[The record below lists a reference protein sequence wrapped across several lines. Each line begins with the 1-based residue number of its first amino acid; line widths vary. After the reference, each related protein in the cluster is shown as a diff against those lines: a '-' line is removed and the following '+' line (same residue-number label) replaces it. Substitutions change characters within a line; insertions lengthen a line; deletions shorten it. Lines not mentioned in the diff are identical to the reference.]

1 MENYMKP
8 YEEFVEN
15 MLRAVRSGQG
25 KDPMAAT
32 ALIQDALKAAG
43 LMGASPTEVPAQ
55 AFEQTRDQA
64 REQAGA
70 APFVDLNP
78 PPAWAPGARQGADE
92 RAAKPEATAG
102 AMPDWVA
109 RFKSRMP
116 GMPGQGFGAPGKT
129 VSAETHGPGQFLSGS
144 FTNEAGTRN
153 YRLYVPSKP
162 ASGPRPLVVMLH
174 GCKQNP
180 EDFAAGTTMNLLAE
194 ENGCLVLYPEQ
205 AGTANHSHCWNWFEQ
220 SHQGRGQGEPSLIAG
235 MTQEVVREHGL
246 DAARVYVA
254 GLSAGGAMAA
264 VMAAAYPEL
273 YAAAGVH
280 SGLPIGSAHDLMSAL
295 NAMKGAPR
303 KKRKAASGARP
314 VPVIVFHGDRDA
326 IVHPSNGEAVY
337 QQLTQGTSV
346 RETEER
352 GDGHTRTTA
361 LDAAGK
367 VVAEHWT
374 MHGAGHAWSGGSAA
388 GSYAEPSGPNASA
401 EMLRFFLAQ
410 RPH

>member
-32 ALIQDALKAAG
+32 ALIQDALKTAG
-43 LMGASPTEVPAQ
+43 LMGASPTDVPAQ
-55 AFEQTRDQA
+55 AFEQA

-78 PPAWAPGARQGADE
+78 PPAWAPGARQGAHE
-92 RAAKPEATAG
+92 RAAKPDAAAG

-116 GMPGQGFGAPGKT
+116 GMPGQGFGAPGKS

-194 ENGCLVLYPEQ
+194 ESGCLVLYPEQ

-235 MTQEVVREHGL
+235 MTQEVVREHGA
-246 DAARVYVA
+246 DAGRVYVA

-264 VMAAAYPEL
+264 VMAVAYPEI

-280 SGLPIGSAHDLMSAL
+280 SGLPVGSAHDLMSAL
-295 NAMKGAPR
+295 NAMKGAPK
-303 KKRKAASGARP
+303 KKRQAAASAKP

-326 IVHPSNGEAVY
+326 IVHPSNGQTVY
-337 QQLTQGTSV
+337 QQLTQGASV

-352 GDGHTRTTA
+352 GDGHTRTTS
-361 LDAAGK
+361 LDAGGK

>member
-1 MENYMKP
+1 MENHMKP
-8 YEEFVEN
+8 YEQFVDN
-15 MLRAVRSGQG
+15 MLKAVRSGQG

-43 LMGASPTEVPAQ
+43 LMGAAPGYAPGQ
-55 AFEQTRDQA
+55 AFEQAFEQA
-64 REQAGA
+64 PAQAGA
-70 APFVDLNP
+70 APFVDLNA
-78 PPAWAPGARQGADE
+78 PPAWA
-92 RAAKPEATAG
+92 
-102 AMPDWVA
+102 A

-116 GMPGQGFGAPGKT
+116 GMHGQGFGGPGKT

-162 ASGPRPLVVMLH
+162 ASAPRPLVVMLH

-194 ENGCLVLYPEQ
+194 ESGCLVLYPEQ
-205 AGTANHSHCWNWFEQ
+205 TGSANHTHCWNWFEQ
-220 SHQGRGQGEPSLIAG
+220 AHQGRGQGEPSLIAG
-235 MTQEVVREHGL
+235 MTQEAMREHGA
-246 DAARVYVA
+246 DADRVYVA

-264 VMAAAYPEL
+264 VMAAGYPEL

-280 SGLPIGSAHDLMSAL
+280 SGLPVGSAHDLMSAL
-295 NAMKGAPR
+295 NAMKGAAR
-303 KKRKAASGARP
+303 KKRKAAPGARP

-326 IVHPSNGEAVY
+326 IVHPSNGQTVY
-337 QQLTQGTSV
+337 QQFTQGVSV
-346 RETEER
+346 REVEER
-352 GDGHTRTTA
+352 GEGGATKITA

-410 RPH
+410 RPR